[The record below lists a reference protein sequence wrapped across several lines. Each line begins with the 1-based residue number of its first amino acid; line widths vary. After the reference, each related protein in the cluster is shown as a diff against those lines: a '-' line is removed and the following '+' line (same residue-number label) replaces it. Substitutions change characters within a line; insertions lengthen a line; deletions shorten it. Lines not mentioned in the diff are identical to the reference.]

1 MSEWPS
7 IELAS
12 AARVLRGVSF
22 GAADVTPDPSPGS
35 IACLTTAAV
44 KAEPEWGTARYVTSS
59 LVKDEQLLRPGDI
72 LVSTSNSA
80 ETVGRSC
87 LLSSIP
93 EVATFGAFVTVVR
106 PDSHVFDPPFLAAWM
121 RSGTYQAAIDR
132 LKTRTTN
139 ISNLRSSDLGRLRV
153 PFPPLD
159 EQRRIAARLHEQLQ
173 EVDGLAFD
181 ARARDAELALLRI
194 GVYEAAFPVTPLSAT
209 DEGTSPDG
217 WTWRLLGSLARLESG
232 HTPSRSRPDWWGGD
246 IPWIA
251 LPDIRAL
258 DGRHV
263 FDTLEHTNPE
273 GIAHSAARVLPAG
286 TVVLSRTA
294 SVGFVTIMGR
304 PMATSQDFVNWVCGP
319 DLDPEFLMHLFI
331 RSRERFRSLSAGAVH
346 QTVYFPTAMALQVC
360 VPAVG
365 QQRRIAARLREQL
378 AEIDEA
384 KAALDAQRK
393 AIDALPAALLRAV
406 FGPPGHVAG
415 SSES

>member
-1 MSEWPS
+1 VSAWPS
-7 IELAS
+7 TELAS
-12 AARVLRGVSF
+12 AARTLRGVSF
-22 GAADVTPDPSPGS
+22 SAADATLDPRPGS
-35 IACLTTAAV
+35 IPCLTTAAV
-44 KAEPEWGTARYVTSS
+44 KSEPKWDTARYIPSS

-87 LLSSIP
+87 LLSSVP

-106 PDSHVFDPPFLAAWM
+106 PDPDVFDARFLASWM
-121 RSGTYQAAIDR
+121 RSGAYLKAIAR

-139 ISNLRSSDLGRLRV
+139 ISNIRSSDLGRLQV
-153 PFPPLD
+153 PLPPLD
-159 EQRRIAARLHEQLQ
+159 EQRRIAARLRDQLR
-173 EVDGLAFD
+173 EVDGLTVGTT
-181 ARARDAELALLRI
+181 ARNTELADFRI
-194 GVYEAAFPVTPLSAT
+194 SVYETAFPITPLSVTA
-209 DEGTSPDG
+209 ESASPDG
-217 WTWRLLGSLARLESG
+217 WTWRSLGSLGRLESG

-263 FDTLEHTNPE
+263 FETLERTNPE

-319 DLDPEFLMHLFI
+319 DLDPGFLMHLFV

-346 QTVYFPTAMALQVC
+346 KTVYFPTAMALRVC
-360 VPAVG
+360 VPPFDE
-365 QQRRIAARLREQL
+365 QRRIADSLREQL
-378 AEIDEA
+378 AEIDRA
-384 KAALDAQRK
+384 KAALDAQRR
-393 AIDALPAALLRAV
+393 AIDALPAALLREV
-406 FGPPGHVAG
+406 FGSSHPVVAV
-415 SSES
+415 S